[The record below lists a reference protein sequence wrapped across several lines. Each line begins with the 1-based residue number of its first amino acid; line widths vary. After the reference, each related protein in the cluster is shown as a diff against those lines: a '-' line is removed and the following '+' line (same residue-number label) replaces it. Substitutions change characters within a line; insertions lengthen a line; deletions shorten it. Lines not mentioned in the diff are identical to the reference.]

1 MLTPLT
7 IAPARGPLS
16 LDTLISLELFC
27 FMIPGRLTRI
37 TNGLA
42 CTARPVP
49 RLNFNCARRLVVG
62 SNAPAGFPPAAA
74 AAAAAARAAFNCAN
88 RVVAALTVP
97 RETVFPPLGVP
108 APASASSRDKSS
120 MVLNDTRRFPR
131 PDSRPSLGFSAS
143 EIVSV
148 VFTAPAFESRGV
160 NAVAMT
166 E

>member
-1 MLTPLT
+1 M
-7 IAPARGPLS
+7 AAVRK
-16 LDTLISLELFC
+16 
-27 FMIPGRLTRI
+27 PGRGYYDAEGRLRASFA
-37 TNGLA
+37 L
-42 CTARPVP
+42 PV
-49 RLNFNCARRLVVG
+49 RECSALCGCNR
-62 SNAPAGFPPAAA
+62 
-74 AAAAAARAAFNCAN
+74 NCAN
-88 RVVAALTVP
+88 RVVAAP

-108 APASASSRDKSS
+108 APAPASSRDKSS
-120 MVLNDTRRFPR
+120 IVLNDTRRFPR